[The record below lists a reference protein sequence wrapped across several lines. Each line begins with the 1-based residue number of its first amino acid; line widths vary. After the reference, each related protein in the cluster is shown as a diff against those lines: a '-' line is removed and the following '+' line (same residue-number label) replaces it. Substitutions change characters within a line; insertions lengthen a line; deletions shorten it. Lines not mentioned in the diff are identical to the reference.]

1 MFERIIFNFPTNLG
15 DTILS
20 LPVLDK
26 LKASYPQA
34 KITAIVSPKTKEFLL
49 RNNFIDDVVVFD
61 KRWRIRE
68 KMRFCWDL
76 KGKYDLIIDLK
87 NSLLPFLLGIRRRTP
102 FWRRSCKD
110 VHIKDEYLSLVKKI
124 VSQEPVIKRSSFLLT
139 PEEEKKWYQENIPP
153 SIFVGCSSRSAVK
166 RYPYLKEVVFSLAED
181 YPLVIVGGNEDRE
194 FYKDIL
200 KIEGV
205 IDLVGK
211 TTMSEVFFLL
221 ENYAV
226 LFLGVDS
233 ALLHL
238 ASYIDLPIVA
248 IFGPTSFLRYGP
260 WSTKS
265 IVLRKED
272 LSCSPC
278 GKSICPYNSD
288 CMKIPP
294 HQVVEAVRKL
304 VSYEK
309 S

>member
-1 MFERIIFNFPTNLG
+1 MPERIIFNFPTNLG
-15 DTILS
+15 DTILA

-26 LKASYPQA
+26 VKSSYPQA

-49 RNNFIDDVVVFD
+49 RNNFIDDVAVFD

-68 KMRFCWDL
+68 KMRFCRDL
-76 KGKYDLIIDLK
+76 KGKYDLIIDFK

-102 FWRRSCKD
+102 FWRKSCKD
-110 VHIKDEYLSLVKKI
+110 MHMKDEYLSLVRKI
-124 VSQEPVIKRSSFLLT
+124 TSQNTVIKKSSFLLT
-139 PEEEKKWYQENIPP
+139 PQEEEKWHRENIPP

-166 RYPYLKEVVFSLAED
+166 RYPYLKEVIIDLVKD
-181 YPLVIVGGNEDRE
+181 YPSVIVGRNEDRE

-200 KIEGV
+200 KIRGV

-221 ENYAV
+221 ENYAI

-248 IFGPTSFLRYGP
+248 IFGPTSSLRYGP

-265 IVLRKED
+265 IVLRNEN
-272 LSCSPC
+272 LLCSPC
-278 GKSICPYNSD
+278 GRSICPYNSD
-288 CMKIPP
+288 CMKISP
-294 HQVVEAVRKL
+294 HRVIEAVRKL
-304 VSYEK
+304 LSYER